1 MTTIEYILA
10 TVGIITLLFA
20 IIAITLYLLRKFIR
34 PTATT
39 LLCRDKGMLLVK
51 SGRKPIFF
59 SDVKAAD
66 AFVKKCSPSRIFWE
80 VYIIDDGE
88 VRHLGSSEKIN
99 SVC

>member
-1 MTTIEYILA
+1 MTTIEYILT

-20 IIAITLYLLRKFIR
+20 IIAITLYLLQKFIR

-59 SDVKAAD
+59 SDEKAAN
-66 AFVKKCSPSRIFWE
+66 AFLKKCNPVRVFWE

-88 VRHLGSSEKIN
+88 VRHLGSSEKIK

>member
-1 MTTIEYILA
+1 MTTIEYILT

-20 IIAITLYLLRKFIR
+20 IIAITLYLLGKTIR

-39 LLCRDKGMLLVK
+39 LLCKNNGMLLVK

-59 SDVKAAD
+59 SDEKAAD
-66 AFVKKCSPSRIFWE
+66 AFLKKCKPAGVFWE
-80 VYIIDDGE
+80 IYTIDDGE
-88 VRHLGSSEKIN
+88 VKHLGSSEKLS